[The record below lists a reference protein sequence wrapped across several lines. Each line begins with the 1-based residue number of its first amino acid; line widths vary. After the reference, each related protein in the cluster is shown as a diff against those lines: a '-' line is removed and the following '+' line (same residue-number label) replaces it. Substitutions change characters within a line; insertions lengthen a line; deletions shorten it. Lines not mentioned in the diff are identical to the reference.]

1 LEEIS
6 GARLLVDAMAP
17 ESGGDFPGFGAPRA
31 PNPASERL
39 VVSRHETTVGYGAPK
54 IAFSWWV
61 NNFHFTMVYGAQI
74 TIVIMG
80 FINQLSYLGGPH
92 IVGYGIDPNYPP
104 GFI

>member
-1 LEEIS
+1 
-6 GARLLVDAMAP
+6 MAP

-104 GFI
+104 GFICFVY